1 MRKQLLVILSF
12 FLLHYSFCLA
22 QMAYPIVGNYKGCS
36 AQGMA
41 IHGSIAYLFSD
52 GGRCRLFDL
61 YKSKVIDEFLI
72 SSHSPQNHV
81 NNACFG
87 VEIGSFGQIP
97 FLYITEC
104 KNKFRCFVEEIL
116 PDTTQLVQTI
126 SATQGGKMIGVLI
139 WVVDKEKNRLYTVTR
154 TDKTLKSEGYSLNT
168 VTCYPLPKISDGS
181 NIILTEKDVLEQYVL
196 HFPSILQGAKI
207 RKGHMYIVTGLQQS
221 LSKRLDSKRAIQVV
235 DLKRK
240 KLEKT
245 IDLTLLTTNEPEDMD
260 FFNAKV
266 LLYCGQEGGL
276 YNVKLK

>member
-1 MRKQLLVILSF
+1 MRKQLLVILTF
-12 FLLHYSFCLA
+12 FLLHYSHCLA
-22 QMAYPIVGNYKGCS
+22 QMAYPIVGSYKGRT

-41 IHGSIAYLFSD
+41 IHGGIAYLFSD

-72 SSHSPQNHV
+72 SSHNPNNHV

-87 VEIGSFGQIP
+87 VEIGSFDQIP
-97 FLYITEC
+97 FLYVTEC

-126 SATQGGKMIGVLI
+126 SASQGGKMIGVLI
-139 WVVDKEKNRLYTVTR
+139 WAIDKERKRLYTVTR

-168 VTCYPLPKISDGS
+168 VTCYPLPKVSDGK
-181 NIILTEKDVLEQYVL
+181 NIILTEKDILEQYVL

-221 LSKRLDSKRAIQVV
+221 LSHRLDSKRAIQVV
-235 DLKRK
+235 DLKK
-240 KLEKT
+240 KQLKKT
-245 IDLTLLTTNEPEDMD
+245 IDLTFLTTNEPEDMD
-260 FFNAKV
+260 FYNGEA